1 MKLVARIIMTAA
13 LLVGVYRETGPW
25 TTLFAVLVFV
35 ALELRARALKKIMA
49 ALK

>member
-1 MKLVARIIMTAA
+1 MKIVGRLIMTAA

-25 TTLFAVLVFV
+25 TTLFAVLVFG
-35 ALELRARALKKIMA
+35 ALELSARTLKKILE